1 MDKSGRFIDFTPVIS
16 FVWNSRIVVQL
27 LLPLTAT
34 AGILFAPFRELIT
47 SAEISKY
54 ENGRYDDISMQLVL
68 ICSVLFSPP
77 PPHANN
83 GTITITSPQ

>member
-16 FVWNSRIVVQL
+16 FVWNSRVVVQL
-27 LLPLTAT
+27 LMPLTAT

-54 ENGRYDDISMQLVL
+54 ENGRYEDISMQLVL
-68 ICSVLFSPP
+68 ICSVLFSPLP
-77 PPHANN
+77 IMA
-83 GTITITSPQ
+83 Q